1 VFLLMFIVVFPNL
14 VTVTWLSTSE
24 QVINAVRHAQA
35 NTTLYYDFY
44 GLISL
49 RVDIWR
55 TPSSYGFKNSYLP
68 GPLFLTTTFAAALA
82 VGIARYRSLTRK
94 AGHTTS

>member
-1 VFLLMFIVVFPNL
+1 MFIVVFPNL

-55 TPSSYGFKNSYLP
+55 TPSSYGFKNSYQP
-68 GPLFLTTTFAAALA
+68 GPIFLTNTLAGALVA
-82 VGIARYRSLTRK
+82 CIARYRSL
-94 AGHTTS
+94 S